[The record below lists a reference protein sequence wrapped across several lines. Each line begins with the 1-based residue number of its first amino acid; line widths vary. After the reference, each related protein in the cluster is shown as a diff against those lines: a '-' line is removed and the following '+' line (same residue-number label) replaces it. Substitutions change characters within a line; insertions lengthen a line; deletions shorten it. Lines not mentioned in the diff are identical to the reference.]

1 MIICDTNLLA
11 ELWLPGHNNE
21 TAIQVL
27 NIDSDWIAPPLWISE
42 YRNVIAKY
50 LRADLIDLEY
60 AHAAMLEALEF
71 MAHRVFDMNSYR
83 IIDLIGSS
91 RVSAYDAEYVALAQ
105 ETGNRLVTFDKKL
118 IDLFPDVAIHPEDF
132 LDAAS
137 S

>member
-1 MIICDTNLLA
+1 
-11 ELWLPGHNNE
+11 
-21 TAIQVL
+21 
-27 NIDSDWIAPPLWISE
+27 
-42 YRNVIAKY
+42 
-50 LRADLIDLEY
+50 
-60 AHAAMLEALEF
+60 MLEALEF

-105 ETGNRLVTFDKKL
+105 ETGSRLVTFDKKL